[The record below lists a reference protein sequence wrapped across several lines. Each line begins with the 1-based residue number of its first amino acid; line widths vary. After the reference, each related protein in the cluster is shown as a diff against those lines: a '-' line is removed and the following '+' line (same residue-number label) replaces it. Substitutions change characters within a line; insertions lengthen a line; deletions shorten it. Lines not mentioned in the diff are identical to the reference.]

1 MKKKNLFMA
10 LAALFVLAFASCNN
24 EPEITGPGIDDGG
37 NDKQPTE
44 GIFSWEFSTS
54 FGEFTTQD
62 VLGDES
68 WMIDYETAKMTGYI
82 NATRNQVG
90 ECYRC

>member
-62 VLGDES
+62 VLGVPHLVNLLHRMFWVPS
-68 WMIDYETAKMTGYI
+68 LG
-82 NATRNQVG
+82 
-90 ECYRC
+90 

>member
-37 NDKQPTE
+37 NDSVPEVVGPEATP
-44 GIFSWEFSTS
+44 ITVAEFIAAQESK
-54 FGEFTTQD
+54 D
-62 VLGDES
+62 VYYECL
-68 WMIDYETAKMTGYI
+68 WIDCYI
-82 NATRNQVG
+82 SG
-90 ECYRC
+90 KW